1 MQALQGAGSLFVLF
15 FEHSHY
21 ALTSVRCFFRCR
33 KVLLSCAFDVLPQVM
48 RKAGDMVEVLEVVQ
62 NPGEQRR
69 GTAAWPESA
78 VLAPGDRRV
87 YWFTTWEV
95 VR

>member
-1 MQALQGAGSLFVLF
+1 M
-15 FEHSHY
+15 
-21 ALTSVRCFFRCR
+21 
-33 KVLLSCAFDVLPQVM
+33 LLSCAFDVLPQVM
-48 RKAGDMVEVLEVVQ
+48 WKAGDMVEVLEVVQ